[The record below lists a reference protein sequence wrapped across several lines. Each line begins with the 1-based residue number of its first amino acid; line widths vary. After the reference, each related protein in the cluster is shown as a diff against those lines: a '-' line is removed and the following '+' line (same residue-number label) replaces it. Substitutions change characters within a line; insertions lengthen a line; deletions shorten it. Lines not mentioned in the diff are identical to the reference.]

1 MTAFL
6 TRLPNFVSKKGP
18 KISTNIY
25 WSIEAGLIGLLLC
38 AVLIGNAKQFD
49 AVFLPWIFSILFFLP
64 HLFVLTWHFT
74 MCLHIYFSCKEQ
86 ATLVLIWVSYA
97 WEEVQPIMLPSC

>member
-18 KISTNIY
+18 KISTNLY

-49 AVFLPWIFSILFFLP
+49 AVFLPWIFSILLFFATPFRSYMALHNVP
-64 HLFVLTWHFT
+64 SHILFMQRTGNTSFNL
-74 MCLHIYFSCKEQ
+74 S
-86 ATLVLIWVSYA
+86 
-97 WEEVQPIMLPSC
+97 

>member
-49 AVFLPWIFSILFFLP
+49 AVFLPWIFSILLFFATS
-64 HLFVLTWHFT
+64 FRSY
-74 MCLHIYFSCKEQ
+74 MALHIYFSCKEQ

-97 WEEVQPIMLPSC
+97 WEEVQPIMLPS